1 MLYVRSLFGGECQD
15 LIIDGMPLLPDETF
29 EILAES
35 QRAWHMRISAAL
47 LRRVSRRHQLVSHLS
62 DDAAAHQTSRQR
74 GTEFGFS
81 DYRLDTVCRH
91 YACPWSC
98 CLYSDPSRIL
108 STLAGSI
115 ERSPYTTGCSA
126 QKKWQ

>member
-1 MLYVRSLFGGECQD
+1 MHYVRSLFGGECQD
-15 LIIDGMPLLPDETF
+15 LIIDGVPLLPDETF

-62 DDAAAHQTSRQR
+62 DDPAAHQTSRQR